1 MNKIL
6 ITILIITGFLIY
18 KMISSS
24 RRQEGYKRWKATGGG
39 KEEKVDKTKRE
50 RGSWLR
56 HAMGVTTPVAPY
68 TPRFEKEAVIWCA
81 ALLGVEVNRLEE
93 ILNNVSGH
101 YQEFWMRKRSGGYRM
116 ISAPDKDLQAIQSTI
131 YSRILSSV
139 TIVHPAAVGFRCGRS
154 VVDNAAPHLGKRYVL
169 KMDIHDFFGSIRS
182 PRVRQTFKKIG
193 YPENVS
199 KVLGALC
206 CLHRHLPQGA
216 PTSPA
221 LSNIVG
227 YEMDRKLAA
236 LAAEYGLTYTRYA
249 DDLTFSGDVFP
260 KEQIIPQVKRI
271 IRDEKFEPN
280 HKKTHF
286 MNQSS
291 RKIITGVS
299 VASGVKLTIPKS
311 KKREIRKNVYF
322 ILTKGLAEHQRR
334 IGSHDPA
341 YLKRLI
347 GMLCLNGWRLLVT
360 IPRKRL
366 PVKTR
371 WKKIRFTLIGNKRH
385 EYRREYERLSWKLSI
400 PYVNLSI
407 RI

>member
-39 KEEKVDKTKRE
+39 KEEKVDKTKWE

-206 CLHRHLPQGA
+206 CLHRHLPLGA

-347 GMLCLNGWRLLVT
+347 GMLCYWRAIEPDNTYASDSIAAL
-360 IPRKRL
+360 KRL
-366 PVKTR
+366 EK
-371 WKKIRFTLIGNKRH
+371 G
-385 EYRREYERLSWKLSI
+385 Y
-400 PYVNLSI
+400 
-407 RI
+407 

>member
-39 KEEKVDKTKRE
+39 KEEKVDKTKWE

-260 KEQIIPQVKRI
+260 KEQLIPQVKRI

-347 GMLCLNGWRLLVT
+347 GMLCYWRAIEPDNTYASDSIAAL
-360 IPRKRL
+360 KRL
-366 PVKTR
+366 EK
-371 WKKIRFTLIGNKRH
+371 G
-385 EYRREYERLSWKLSI
+385 Y
-400 PYVNLSI
+400 
-407 RI
+407 

>member
-39 KEEKVDKTKRE
+39 KEEKVDKTKWE

-101 YQEFWMRKRSGGYRM
+101 YLEFWMRKRSGGYRM

-227 YEMDRKLAA
+227 YEMDRKLSA

-347 GMLCLNGWRLLVT
+347 GMLCYWRAIEPDNTYASDSIAAL
-360 IPRKRL
+360 KRL
-366 PVKTR
+366 EK
-371 WKKIRFTLIGNKRH
+371 G
-385 EYRREYERLSWKLSI
+385 Y
-400 PYVNLSI
+400 
-407 RI
+407 

>member
-39 KEEKVDKTKRE
+39 KEEKVDKTKWE

-206 CLHRHLPQGA
+206 CLRRQLPQGA

-227 YEMDRKLAA
+227 YEMDRKLSA

-347 GMLCLNGWRLLVT
+347 GMLCYWRAIEPDNTYASDSIAAL
-360 IPRKRL
+360 KRL
-366 PVKTR
+366 EK
-371 WKKIRFTLIGNKRH
+371 G
-385 EYRREYERLSWKLSI
+385 Y
-400 PYVNLSI
+400 
-407 RI
+407 

>member
-39 KEEKVDKTKRE
+39 KEEKVDKTKWE

-249 DDLTFSGDVFP
+249 DDLIFSGDVFP

-347 GMLCLNGWRLLVT
+347 GMLCYWRAIEPDNTYASDSIAAL
-360 IPRKRL
+360 KRL
-366 PVKTR
+366 EK
-371 WKKIRFTLIGNKRH
+371 G
-385 EYRREYERLSWKLSI
+385 Y
-400 PYVNLSI
+400 
-407 RI
+407 

>member
-39 KEEKVDKTKRE
+39 KEEKVDKTKWE

-291 RKIITGVS
+291 RKIITGGS

-347 GMLCLNGWRLLVT
+347 GMLCYWRAIEPDNTYASDSIAAL
-360 IPRKRL
+360 KRL
-366 PVKTR
+366 EK
-371 WKKIRFTLIGNKRH
+371 G
-385 EYRREYERLSWKLSI
+385 Y
-400 PYVNLSI
+400 
-407 RI
+407 

>member
-39 KEEKVDKTKRE
+39 KEEKVDKTKWE

-116 ISAPDKDLQAIQSTI
+116 ISVPDKDLQAIQSTI

-347 GMLCLNGWRLLVT
+347 GMLCYWRAIEPDNTYASDSIAAL
-360 IPRKRL
+360 KRL
-366 PVKTR
+366 EK
-371 WKKIRFTLIGNKRH
+371 G
-385 EYRREYERLSWKLSI
+385 Y
-400 PYVNLSI
+400 
-407 RI
+407 

>member
-39 KEEKVDKTKRE
+39 KEEKVDKTKWE

-221 LSNIVG
+221 LSKIVG

-236 LAAEYGLTYTRYA
+236 LAAEYGVTYTRYA

-347 GMLCLNGWRLLVT
+347 GMLCYWRAIEPDNTYASDSIAAL
-360 IPRKRL
+360 KRL
-366 PVKTR
+366 EK
-371 WKKIRFTLIGNKRH
+371 G
-385 EYRREYERLSWKLSI
+385 Y
-400 PYVNLSI
+400 
-407 RI
+407 

>member
-39 KEEKVDKTKRE
+39 KEEKVDKTKWE
-50 RGSWLR
+50 RGSGLR

-347 GMLCLNGWRLLVT
+347 GMLCYWRAIEPDNTYASDSIAAL
-360 IPRKRL
+360 KRL
-366 PVKTR
+366 EK
-371 WKKIRFTLIGNKRH
+371 G
-385 EYRREYERLSWKLSI
+385 Y
-400 PYVNLSI
+400 
-407 RI
+407 

>member
-56 HAMGVTTPVAPY
+56 HAMGVTTLVAPY

-236 LAAEYGLTYTRYA
+236 LAAEYGVTYTRYA

-322 ILTKGLAEHQRR
+322 ILTNGLAEHQRR

-347 GMLCLNGWRLLVT
+347 GMLCYWRAIEPDNTYASDSIAAL
-360 IPRKRL
+360 KRL
-366 PVKTR
+366 EK
-371 WKKIRFTLIGNKRH
+371 G
-385 EYRREYERLSWKLSI
+385 Y
-400 PYVNLSI
+400 
-407 RI
+407 

>member
-39 KEEKVDKTKRE
+39 KEEKVDKTKWE

-169 KMDIHDFFGSIRS
+169 KMDIHDFFFSIRS
-182 PRVRQTFKKIG
+182 RRVKKTFEKIG

-199 KVLGALC
+199 KVLGVLC
-206 CLHRHLPQGA
+206 CLYRHLPQGA

-227 YEMDRKLAA
+227 YEMDKKLAA

-260 KEQIIPQVKRI
+260 KEQIIPRIKQI

-280 HKKTHF
+280 HKKTRF
-286 MNQSS
+286 INEYG

-299 VASGVKLTIPKS
+299 VSSGAKLTIPKAR
-311 KKREIRKNVYF
+311 KREIRKNVYF

-334 IGSHDPA
+334 IGSSDPV

-347 GMLCLNGWRLLVT
+347 GELCYWRSIEPDNAYVSDS
-360 IPRKRL
+360 INRL
-366 PVKTR
+366 KCLE
-371 WKKIRFTLIGNKRH
+371 KG
-385 EYRREYERLSWKLSI
+385 Y
-400 PYVNLSI
+400 
-407 RI
+407 

>member
-39 KEEKVDKTKRE
+39 KEEKVDKTKWE

-236 LAAEYGLTYTRYA
+236 LAAEYGVTYTRYA

-260 KEQIIPQVKRI
+260 KEQIILQVKRI

-347 GMLCLNGWRLLVT
+347 GMLCYWRAIEPDNTYASDSIAAL
-360 IPRKRL
+360 KRL
-366 PVKTR
+366 EK
-371 WKKIRFTLIGNKRH
+371 G
-385 EYRREYERLSWKLSI
+385 Y
-400 PYVNLSI
+400 
-407 RI
+407 

>member
-39 KEEKVDKTKRE
+39 KEEKVDKTKWE

-68 TPRFEKEAVIWCA
+68 VQKFDESAVVWCA
-81 ALLGVEVNRLEE
+81 NLLGVETARLKE
-93 ILNNVSGH
+93 ILRDVSEH
-101 YQEFWMRKRSGGYRM
+101 YREFWMRKRKGGYRM
-116 ISAPDKDLQAIQSTI
+116 ISAPDKELQSIQTTI
-131 YSRILSSV
+131 NSRILSSV
-139 TIVHPAAVGFRCGRS
+139 TMIHPAAVGFRSGHS
-154 VVDNAAPHLGKRYVL
+154 VVDNASPHLGKRYVL

-236 LAAEYGLTYTRYA
+236 LAAEYGVTYTRYA

-347 GMLCLNGWRLLVT
+347 GMLCYWRAIEPDNTYASDSIAAL
-360 IPRKRL
+360 KRL
-366 PVKTR
+366 EK
-371 WKKIRFTLIGNKRH
+371 G
-385 EYRREYERLSWKLSI
+385 Y
-400 PYVNLSI
+400 
-407 RI
+407 

>member
-39 KEEKVDKTKRE
+39 KEEKVDKTKWE

-236 LAAEYGLTYTRYA
+236 LAAEYGVTYTRYA

-271 IRDEKFEPN
+271 IRDENFEPN

-347 GMLCLNGWRLLVT
+347 GMLCYWRAIEPDNTYASDSIAAL
-360 IPRKRL
+360 KRL
-366 PVKTR
+366 EK
-371 WKKIRFTLIGNKRH
+371 G
-385 EYRREYERLSWKLSI
+385 Y
-400 PYVNLSI
+400 
-407 RI
+407 

>member
-39 KEEKVDKTKRE
+39 KEEKVDKTKWE
-50 RGSWLR
+50 RGYWLR

-347 GMLCLNGWRLLVT
+347 GMLCYWRAIKPDNTYASDSIAAL
-360 IPRKRL
+360 KRL
-366 PVKTR
+366 EK
-371 WKKIRFTLIGNKRH
+371 G
-385 EYRREYERLSWKLSI
+385 Y
-400 PYVNLSI
+400 
-407 RI
+407 

>member
-39 KEEKVDKTKRE
+39 KEEKVDKTKWE

-260 KEQIIPQVKRI
+260 KEQIISQVKRI

-291 RKIITGVS
+291 RKIITGVP

-347 GMLCLNGWRLLVT
+347 GMLCYWRAIEPDNTYASDSIAAL
-360 IPRKRL
+360 KRL
-366 PVKTR
+366 EK
-371 WKKIRFTLIGNKRH
+371 G
-385 EYRREYERLSWKLSI
+385 Y
-400 PYVNLSI
+400 
-407 RI
+407 

>member
-39 KEEKVDKTKRE
+39 KEEKVDKTKWE

-236 LAAEYGLTYTRYA
+236 LAAEYGLTCTRYA

-347 GMLCLNGWRLLVT
+347 GMLCYWRAIEPDNTYASDSIAAL
-360 IPRKRL
+360 KRL
-366 PVKTR
+366 EK
-371 WKKIRFTLIGNKRH
+371 G
-385 EYRREYERLSWKLSI
+385 Y
-400 PYVNLSI
+400 
-407 RI
+407 

>member
-39 KEEKVDKTKRE
+39 KEEKVDKTKWE

-249 DDLTFSGDVFP
+249 DDLTFSGDVFQ

-347 GMLCLNGWRLLVT
+347 GMLCYWRAIEPDNTYASDSIAAL
-360 IPRKRL
+360 KRL
-366 PVKTR
+366 EK
-371 WKKIRFTLIGNKRH
+371 G
-385 EYRREYERLSWKLSI
+385 Y
-400 PYVNLSI
+400 
-407 RI
+407 